1 LSLPLLLI
9 FDITLKIKYR
19 KERKLAQK
27 NIYEYDAKKLI
38 ASELPKYF
46 PEFNYHNKLVVID
59 CETDLEKSISDNSWI
74 NTEKVVV
81 KPDQLFGKR
90 GKANLLLLDANCD
103 EMKDFCYSNLD
114 RVCEIG
120 NVRGALKR
128 LLVEPF
134 IPHEKEYYVSITT
147 ERDGD
152 VIHFSFEGGI
162 FVEENW
168 DKVIHIPVPIGT
180 DINSFDLESKMPDL
194 GGSKNLLIAFIKG
207 LYQVFVD
214 QDFAFL
220 EINPFAITEDNKVV
234 PLDVKARLD
243 DTAMFLHT
251 DTWGNPNSPIE
262 FPAGFGQTMSAEEKK
277 IMEIDEKTGASL
289 KLTILNRDGRIWT
302 MIAGG
307 GASVVYTDTIADLGL
322 EKELSNYGE
331 YSGNPNQEHTEIYA
345 QTLIDI
351 ITENPEPKG
360 REKYLIIGGGIAN
373 FTDVKATFGGIVKAI
388 KKSVDKLKKANVKI
402 LVRRGG
408 PNEKQGLEL
417 MRQVGEETGIPIEI
431 YDRYSSMTRP
441 VARMVEK
448 IRGE

>member
-1 LSLPLLLI
+1 M
-9 FDITLKIKYR
+9 
-19 KERKLAQK
+19 AQK

-103 EMKDFCYSNLD
+103 EMKDFCYNNLD

-194 GGSKNLLIAFIKG
+194 GDSKNLLIAFIKG

-220 EINPFAITEDNKVV
+220 EINPFVITEDNKVV

-345 QTLIDI
+345 QTLIDL

-360 REKYLIIGGGIAN
+360 REKYIIIGGGIAN